1 MERLFG
7 RPNLPDG
14 KCSISAGLHI
24 KKNRCIRYVGDD
36 SSVDAAIKAKA
47 ASADWRFH
55 YKRTDALFARCNIKD
70 MGNGS
75 ICMRIM

>member
-1 MERLFG
+1 MGRLFR

-14 KCSISAGLHI
+14 KCRISSGFHVQ
-24 KKNRCIRYVGDD
+24 NRCIRYVEGD
-36 SSVDAAIKAKA
+36 SSANAVIKAKA
-47 ASADWRFH
+47 ASADWQFH
-55 YKRTDALFARCNIKD
+55 YKRADALFAHRHIKD

>member
-1 MERLFG
+1 MGRLFR

-14 KCSISAGLHI
+14 KCGISSGFTF
-24 KKNRCIRYVGDD
+24 KNRCVCHVRSD
-36 SSVDAAIKAKA
+36 SSADAVIKAKA
-47 ASADWRFH
+47 VSADWQFH
-55 YKRTDALFARCNIKD
+55 YKRTDALFARRHIKD